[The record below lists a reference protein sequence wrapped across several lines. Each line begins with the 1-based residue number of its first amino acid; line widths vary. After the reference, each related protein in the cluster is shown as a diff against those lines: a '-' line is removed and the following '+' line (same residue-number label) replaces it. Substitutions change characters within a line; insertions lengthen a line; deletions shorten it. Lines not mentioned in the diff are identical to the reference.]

1 MRHTH
6 RLSQGEALIGNVF
19 FFLQCLFG
27 SVFFILQKAV
37 FQKEKC
43 VLTVTL
49 VWAHTQRTLQ
59 VAVSL
64 SQARS

>member
-1 MRHTH
+1 M
-6 RLSQGEALIGNVF
+6 IGNVF